1 MNNLALRLLSA
12 AILLPAVLSCF
23 VFGGWWMTGLAIVAA
38 AASYFEFGAVV
49 AKDDPVMR
57 VALFVVGVAV
67 TVIGIFVTGPATALL
82 TLQLAFVVMAVLTVL
97 RASADLQVDFRRLA
111 ALVFSI
117 LWIAPGLISLVRLR
131 ELGDAHTGTATACY
145 LMVCMVA
152 TWANDTCAYFAGRFL
167 GKHKMS
173 GAISPKKTWEGFVG
187 GAVGVPAFLLGGHLW
202 FDMFAPLTWT
212 DIAILALPIAVL
224 GPVGDLVESLWKR
237 AYDIKDSGKLI
248 PGHGGM
254 LDRMD
259 AIFFVAPWVLVYF
272 VGLKPWL
279 AAQGL
284 G

>member
-1 MNNLALRLLSA
+1 MSNLATRLLTA
-12 AILLPAVLSCF
+12 ALLLPVIIGCF
-23 VFGGWWMTGLAIVAA
+23 VLGGWFMFGLAVAAA

-49 AKDDPVMR
+49 AKDDPVLR
-57 VALFVVGVAV
+57 GALFVVGVAV
-67 TVIGIFVTGPATALL
+67 TIIGIFVTQPATALL
-82 TLQLAFVVMAVLTVL
+82 TLQLAFVVLAVLTVL
-97 RASADLQVDFRRLA
+97 RAGNDLQHDFRRVA

-131 ELGDAHTGTATACY
+131 ELGDVHTGTATACY

-167 GKHKMS
+167 GKHKLA
-173 GAISPKKTWEGFVG
+173 GTISPKKTWGGFIG
-187 GAVGVPAFLLGGHLW
+187 GAIGVPAFLIAGHLW
-202 FDMFAPLTWT
+202 FEMFAPLTWL
-212 DIAILALPIAVL
+212 DIAILSLPIAVL

-259 AIFFVAPWVLVYF
+259 AIYFVGPWVLAYF

-279 AAQGL
+279 VTVL

>member
-1 MNNLALRLLSA
+1 MSNMAMRLLSA
-12 AILLPAVLSCF
+12 AILLPIIISCF
-23 VFGGWWMTGLAIVAA
+23 VFGGWFMFGLAVVAA

-49 AKDDPVMR
+49 AKNDPVMR
-57 VALFVVGVAV
+57 GALFVVGIAV
-67 TVIGIFVTGPATALL
+67 TVIGVFVTQPATALL
-82 TLQLAFVVMAVLTVL
+82 TLQLAFVVLSVLTVL
-97 RASADLQVDFRRLA
+97 RAGADLPGDFRRLA

-131 ELGDAHTGTATACY
+131 ELGAVHTGTATACY

-167 GKHKMS
+167 GKHKMA

-187 GAVGVPAFLLGGHLW
+187 GALGVPVFLVGGHLW
-202 FDMFAPLTWT
+202 FDMFAPLTWL
-212 DIAILALPIAVL
+212 DIAIVSLPIAVL

-237 AYDIKDSGKLI
+237 ANDIKDSGKLI

-259 AIFFVAPWVLVYF
+259 AIYFVGPWVLTYF

-279 AAQGL
+279 ATIL